1 MFTLSHNCGIRISM
15 WNSHADWLPIGF
27 STNPWSNL
35 CNLKTFCSS
44 AFSLLELVPIGPH
57 VFYRLALI
65 IGPHLLIEQENHLP
79 SVNLWRREWY
89 WHFFPFHQNLTFFIF
104 HTCRNVKEALR
115 RFEMSLS
122 LLYPFYLEN
131 LLLNYVFR
139 FENISLFYSGFIHVF
154 FLSHIRFDESFTFF
168 DEVINYGFNVLFLIN
183 NVTPVLLSPSAWFI
197 SFSSNHSN
205 PIFSNF

>member
-1 MFTLSHNCGIRISM
+1 M

-44 AFSLLELVPIGPH
+44 AFSRLELVPIGPH
-57 VFYRLALI
+57 VFYQLALI

-79 SVNLWRREWY
+79 SVNLWRREWH

-139 FENISLFYSGFIHVF
+139 FENNEMCCLYFGFATKNADLTDMRGLYLFCALSVSCFYSKETKN
-154 FLSHIRFDESFTFF
+154 FLNSNVS
-168 DEVINYGFNVLFLIN
+168 EV
-183 NVTPVLLSPSAWFI
+183 
-197 SFSSNHSN
+197 
-205 PIFSNF
+205 

>member
-1 MFTLSHNCGIRISM
+1 M

-57 VFYRLALI
+57 VFYQLALI

-79 SVNLWRREWY
+79 SVNLWRREWH

-104 HTCRNVKEALR
+104 HTWRNIKDALR

-131 LLLNYVFR
+131 LFLTMSLDLKIMRCVACTLVLLQKYR
-139 FENISLFYSGFIHVF
+139 FNRYKRFVP
-154 FLSHIRFDESFTFF
+154 FLCPVCI
-168 DEVINYGFNVLFLIN
+168 LFL
-183 NVTPVLLSPSAWFI
+183 FKGD
-197 SFSSNHSN
+197 
-205 PIFSNF
+205 